1 MATTIS
7 RILATGVVVFL
18 GLWIVTDFAL
28 FGIWQLFMTC
38 VGWALAF
45 FGDEVAPLLGI
56 TPSPSTARY
65 VDPVV
70 RSLGLLLLLAAL
82 GLFVTRNLPIG

>member
-18 GLWIVTDFAL
+18 GLWIVTDFVL
-28 FGIWQLFMTC
+28 FGIWQLLMICF
-38 VGWALAF
+38 GWALAY
-45 FGDEVAPLLGI
+45 FGDDVAPLLGI

-70 RSLGLLLLLAAL
+70 RSLGLLLLLVAL
-82 GLFVTRNLPIG
+82 GLFVSRNWRIG